1 MKALIGEIW
10 LITIPV
16 LTYDK
21 DNNINI
27 NLQKRPC
34 LIVDDG
40 RGLIVEQDKRN
51 YHVLK
56 LTTQYDRYKRKLLKN
71 WKKYGLIKKSY
82 IRIEMP
88 IKIENQ
94 QLVRKITSI
103 SKQELL
109 EMYNEIYKIINI
121 HALKK
126 ISKKYEGIRRLL
138 KKYTKITVNYISSL
152 FILV

>member
-126 ISKKYEGIRRLL
+126 ISKKYEGIR
-138 KKYTKITVNYISSL
+138 
-152 FILV
+152 

>member
-94 QLVRKITSI
+94 QLVTKITSI

-121 HALKK
+121 HALEK
-126 ISKKYEGIRRLL
+126 ISKKYEGIR
-138 KKYTKITVNYISSL
+138 
-152 FILV
+152 

>member
-121 HALKK
+121 HALEI
-126 ISKKYEGIRRLL
+126 ISKKYEGIR
-138 KKYTKITVNYISSL
+138 
-152 FILV
+152 

>member
-21 DNNINI
+21 YNNINI

-94 QLVRKITSI
+94 QLVTKITSI

-121 HALKK
+121 HALEK
-126 ISKKYEGIRRLL
+126 ISKKYQGIR
-138 KKYTKITVNYISSL
+138 
-152 FILV
+152 

>member
-94 QLVRKITSI
+94 QLVTKITSI

-121 HALKK
+121 HALEK
-126 ISKKYEGIRRLL
+126 ISKKYQGIR
-138 KKYTKITVNYISSL
+138 
-152 FILV
+152 

>member
-71 WKKYGLIKKSY
+71 
-82 IRIEMP
+82 
-88 IKIENQ
+88 
-94 QLVRKITSI
+94 
-103 SKQELL
+103 
-109 EMYNEIYKIINI
+109 
-121 HALKK
+121 
-126 ISKKYEGIRRLL
+126 
-138 KKYTKITVNYISSL
+138 SL
-152 FILV
+152 CCSFWGM

>member
-121 HALKK
+121 HALEK
-126 ISKKYEGIRRLL
+126 ISKKYQGIR
-138 KKYTKITVNYISSL
+138 
-152 FILV
+152 

>member
-94 QLVRKITSI
+94 QLVTKITSI

-121 HALKK
+121 HTLEK
-126 ISKKYEGIRRLL
+126 ISKKYQGIR
-138 KKYTKITVNYISSL
+138 
-152 FILV
+152 

>member
-121 HALKK
+121 HALEK
-126 ISKKYEGIRRLL
+126 ISKKYEGIR
-138 KKYTKITVNYISSL
+138 
-152 FILV
+152 